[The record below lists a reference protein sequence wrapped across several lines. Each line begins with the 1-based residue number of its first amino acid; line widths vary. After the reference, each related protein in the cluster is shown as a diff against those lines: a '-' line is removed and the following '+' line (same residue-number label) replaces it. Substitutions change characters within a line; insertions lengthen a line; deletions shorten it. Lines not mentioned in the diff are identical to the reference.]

1 MLKRSLLAMLV
12 GLLVFG
18 AVVAFAS
25 NVINITPAFFG
36 AGSADFVPCETNV
49 EAKIGPLTGGLPG
62 KVDSAIVTLDELTC
76 DGAELT
82 VQLTND
88 VGAVIAQGSVTV
100 SGGSLP
106 GPISVPTSPDRDP
119 FDVHDINVF
128 LSGP

>member
-1 MLKRSLLAMLV
+1 MRKRSLLAVVV

-36 AGSADFVPCETNV
+36 AGTADFTPCETNV
-49 EAKIGPLTGGLPG
+49 EAKIGPLTSGG
-62 KVDSAIVTLDELTC
+62 KVNSAIVTLDELTC

-82 VQLTND
+82 VQLTNAD
-88 VGAVIAQGSVTV
+88 SVVIAQGSTTV
-100 SGGSLP
+100 SGAP
-106 GPISVPTSPDRDP
+106 PFDFSVPTSPEVDP
-119 FDVHDINVF
+119 FDVHDINVI

>member
-1 MLKRSLLAMLV
+1 MRKRSLLAVVV

-36 AGSADFVPCETNV
+36 AGSADFTPCETNV
-49 EAKIGPLTGGLPG
+49 EAKIGPLTSGG
-62 KVDSAIVTLDELTC
+62 KVNSAIVTLDEVTC

-82 VQLTND
+82 VQLTNANS
-88 VGAVIAQGSVTV
+88 VVIAQGSTTV
-100 SGGSLP
+100 SGAP
-106 GPISVPTSPDRDP
+106 PFDVSVPTSPDVDP
-119 FDVHDINVF
+119 FDVHDINVI

>member
-1 MLKRSLLAMLV
+1 MRKRSLLAVVV

-36 AGSADFVPCETNV
+36 AGSADFTPCETNV
-49 EAKIGPLTGGLPG
+49 EAKIGPLTGGG
-62 KVDSAIVTLDELTC
+62 EVDSAIVTLDEVTC

-88 VGAVIAQGSVTV
+88 VGAVIAQGSTTV
-100 SGGSLP
+100 SGTP
-106 GPISVPTSPDRDP
+106 PNDVSVPTSPNVDP
-119 FDVHDINVF
+119 FDVHDINVI